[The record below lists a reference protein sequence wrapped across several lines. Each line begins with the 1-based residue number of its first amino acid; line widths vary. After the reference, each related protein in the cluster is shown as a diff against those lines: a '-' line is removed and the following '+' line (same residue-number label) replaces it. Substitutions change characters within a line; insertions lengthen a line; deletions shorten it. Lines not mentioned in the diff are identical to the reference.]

1 MGVKH
6 VNIVIPVY
14 NEEEN
19 ILHVIGEVQKVFES
33 LPYSYSFIIVDDGS
47 TDTTLD
53 ILRGAA
59 AADKRIRYISLS
71 KNFGHQNALK
81 AGLDHAREDC
91 VITMDGDLQ
100 HPPELIPTL
109 LKHWEDGYDVVYT
122 LRQDDEANTGYF
134 KRTTSNLFYRIMNRL
149 AGLEMEKGSAD
160 FRLLNKKV
168 LYILQGIEEHE
179 VFFRGLV
186 KWVGF
191 RQVGVKYKA
200 NARVK
205 GKSKYSLKKM
215 MQFAVQGITSFSTKP
230 LYIAAY
236 LGFIFSLLALLYIPY
251 AIASYLLG
259 HIVSGWA
266 SIIVTIAFFGGLQ
279 LSILGIIG
287 LYIGKIFMQG
297 KKRPF
302 YIIKEL
308 NHVQE
313 AISSPQF

>member
-1 MGVKH
+1 V
-6 VNIVIPVY
+6 PVF

-19 ILHVIGEVQKVFES
+19 ILSLIHEVRGVFET

-47 TDTTLD
+47 TDNTLD
-53 ILRGAA
+53 VLRCASA
-59 AADKRIRYISLS
+59 SDKRVRYISLS

-81 AGLDHAREDC
+81 AGLDHARGDC

-100 HPPELIPTL
+100 HPPQLIPTL
-109 LKHWEDGYDVVYT
+109 LKHWEEGYDVVYT
-122 LRQDDEANTGYF
+122 LRQDDESNTGYF
-134 KRTTSNLFYRIMNRL
+134 KRKTSNLFYRIMNRM
-149 AGLEMEKGSAD
+149 AGLDMEKGSAD
-160 FRLLNKKV
+160 FRLLSKKV
-168 LYILQGIEEHE
+168 LYILQGIDEHE
-179 VFFRGLV
+179 IFFRGLV

-191 RQVGVKYKA
+191 KQIGIEYKA
-200 NARVK
+200 NARTR
-205 GKSKYSLKKM
+205 GQSKYSFKKM
-215 MQFAVQGITSFSTKP
+215 LQFAVQGITSFSTKP

-236 LGFIFSLLALLYIPY
+236 LGFIFSLAALLYVPY

-259 HIVSGWA
+259 HVVSGWA

-297 KKRPF
+297 KRRPF

-313 AISSPQF
+313 AVSSPQF

>member
-1 MGVKH
+1 MKH
-6 VNIVIPVY
+6 VNIVVPVF

-19 ILHVIGEVQKVFES
+19 ILQLITQVQEVFES
-33 LPYSYSFIIVDDGS
+33 LPYPYSMIIVDDGS
-47 TDTTLD
+47 TDGTLD
-53 ILRGAA
+53 VLRMASSS
-59 AADKRIRYISLS
+59 DKRIRYISLS

-81 AGLDHAREDC
+81 AGLDHARGDC

-100 HPPELIPTL
+100 HPPKLIPELISY
-109 LKHWEDGYDVVYT
+109 WEQGYDVVYT
-122 LRQDDEANTGYF
+122 LRQDDETNTAYL
-134 KRTTSNLFYRIMNRL
+134 KRKSSSFFYKIMNKL
-149 AGLEMEKGSAD
+149 AGLDIEEGSAD
-160 FRLLNKKV
+160 FRLLSKKV
-168 LYILQGIEEHE
+168 LYTLQGIDEHE

-191 RQVGVKYKA
+191 RQIGIPYKA
-200 NARVK
+200 APRIK
-205 GKSKYSLKKM
+205 GHSKYSLRKM
-215 MQFAVQGITSFSTKP
+215 MRFAVQGITSFSTKP

-236 LGFIFSLLALLYIPY
+236 LGFVFSLLALLYIPY
-251 AIASYLLG
+251 AVASYLLG
-259 HIVSGWA
+259 HVVSGWA

-297 KKRPF
+297 KRRPH

>member
-1 MGVKH
+1 MKY
-6 VNIVIPVY
+6 VNVVVPVF

-19 ILHVIGEVQKVFES
+19 ILELIAQVQGIFET
-33 LPYSYSFIIVDDGS
+33 LQYSYSFIVVDDGS
-47 TDTTLD
+47 TDNTLD
-53 ILRGAA
+53 VLRRVAI
-59 AADKRIRYISLS
+59 ADKRIRYISLS

-81 AGLDHAREDC
+81 AGLDHARGDC
-91 VITMDGDLQ
+91 VISMDGDLQ

-109 LKHWEDGYDVVYT
+109 LKHWENGYDVVYT
-122 LRQDDEANTGYF
+122 LRKDDDSNTGYF
-134 KRTTSNLFYRIMNRL
+134 KRKTSHLFYKIMNRM

-160 FRLLNKKV
+160 FRLLSKKV
-168 LYILQGIEEHE
+168 LYILQCIDEHE
-179 VFFRGLV
+179 IFFRGLV

-191 RQVGVKYKA
+191 KQIGVEYKA
-200 NARVK
+200 NARTK
-205 GKSKYSLKKM
+205 GHSKYSLKKM

-236 LGFIFSLLALLYIPY
+236 LGFIFSLLALLYVPY
-251 AIASYLLG
+251 VLASYLLG

-287 LYIGKIFMQG
+287 LYIGKIFIQG
-297 KKRPF
+297 KRRPS

-308 NHVQE
+308 SHVQE

>member
-1 MGVKH
+1 MKH
-6 VNIVIPVY
+6 VNIIVPVF

-19 ILHVIGEVQKVFES
+19 ITELICQVQNVFES

-53 ILRGAA
+53 VLRCASA
-59 AADKRIRYISLS
+59 SDKRIRYISLS

-81 AGLDHAREDC
+81 AGLDHARGDC

-100 HPPELIPTL
+100 HPPQLIPTL
-109 LKHWEDGYDVVYT
+109 LQHWENGYDVVYT
-122 LRQDDEANTGYF
+122 IRQDDKNNSGLV
-134 KRTTSNLFYRIMNRL
+134 KRKTSNLFYRVMNRL
-149 AGLEMEKGSAD
+149 ADLDMEKGSAD
-160 FRLLNKKV
+160 FRLLSRKV
-168 LYILQGIEEHE
+168 VYILQGIEEHE

-191 RQVGVKYKA
+191 KQIAVEYRA
-200 NARVK
+200 NERK
-205 GKSKYSLKKM
+205 LGTSKYTFKKM
-215 MQFAVQGITSFSTKP
+215 LRFAVQGITSFSTKP

-236 LGFIFSLLALLYIPY
+236 LGIIFSLLSLLYVPY

-259 HIVSGWA
+259 HVVSGWA

-279 LSILGIIG
+279 LSILGIMG

-313 AISSPQF
+313 AIPSPQF

>member
-1 MGVKH
+1 VKH
-6 VNIVIPVY
+6 VNIVVPVF

-19 ILHVIGEVQKVFES
+19 IPELIAQVQDVFET

-47 TDTTLD
+47 TDNTLD
-53 ILRGAA
+53 VLRKAA
-59 AADKRIRYISLS
+59 AADKSIRFISLS
-71 KNFGHQNALK
+71 RNFGHQNALK
-81 AGLDHAREDC
+81 AGLDHARGDC
-91 VITMDGDLQ
+91 VISMDGDLQ

-109 LKHWEDGYDVVYT
+109 LQYWENGYDVVYT
-122 LRQDDEANTGYF
+122 LRKDDEANTGYF
-134 KRTTSNLFYRIMNRL
+134 KRKTSHLFYKIMNRL

-160 FRLLNKKV
+160 FRLLSKKV
-168 LYILQGIEEHE
+168 LYILQGIDEHE
-179 VFFRGLV
+179 LFFRGLV

-191 RQVGVKYKA
+191 RQIGVEYKA
-200 NARVK
+200 KARTK
-205 GKSKYSLKKM
+205 GQSKYSFKKM

-236 LGFIFSLLALLYIPY
+236 LGFIFSLLAVLYVPY
-251 AIASYLLG
+251 AVASYLLG

-297 KKRPF
+297 KRRPF
-302 YIIKEL
+302 YIIKEV
-308 NHVQE
+308 NHVQDT
-313 AISSPQF
+313 ISSSQF

>member
-1 MGVKH
+1 MKH
-6 VNIVIPVY
+6 VNIVVPVF

-19 ILHVIGEVQKVFES
+19 ILRLIQQVQEVFED
-33 LPYSYSFIIVDDGS
+33 LPYSYSIIAVDDGS
-47 TDTTLD
+47 TDNTLD
-53 ILRGAA
+53 VLRDTA
-59 AADKRIRYISLS
+59 AADRRIRYISLS

-81 AGLDHAREDC
+81 AGLDHARGDC

-100 HPPELIPTL
+100 HPPQLIPTL

-122 LRQDDEANTGYF
+122 LRQDDDSNTGYF
-134 KRTTSNLFYRIMNRL
+134 KRKTSHLFYKIMNKM

-160 FRLLNKKV
+160 FRLINKKV
-168 LYILQGIEEHE
+168 LYILQGIDEHE
-179 VFFRGLV
+179 MFFRGLV

-191 RQVGVKYKA
+191 KQIGVEYKP
-200 NARVK
+200 NLRTK
-205 GKSKYSLKKM
+205 GQSKYSIKKM
-215 MQFAVQGITSFSTKP
+215 LQFAVQGITSFSTKP

-236 LGFIFSLLALLYIPY
+236 LGFIFSLLAVLYIPY

-297 KKRPF
+297 KRRPF

>member
-1 MGVKH
+1 MKH
-6 VNIVIPVY
+6 VNIVVPVY

-19 ILHVIGEVQKVFES
+19 ILSLIGEVQQIFES
-33 LPYSYSFIIVDDGS
+33 LPYPYSFIIVDDGS
-47 TDTTLD
+47 TDNTLD
-53 ILRGAA
+53 LLRCAS
-59 AADKRIRYISLS
+59 AADKRIKYISLS

-81 AGLDHAREDC
+81 AGLDHARGDC

-100 HPPELIPTL
+100 HPPQLIPTL

-122 LRQDDEANTGYF
+122 LRQDDATNTGYF
-134 KRTTSNLFYRIMNRL
+134 KRKTSHLFYKTMNRL
-149 AGLEMEKGSAD
+149 AGLDMEKGSAD
-160 FRLLNKKV
+160 FRLLSKKV
-168 LYILQGIEEHE
+168 LYILQGIDEHE

-191 RQVGVKYKA
+191 KQIGVSYKA
-200 NARVK
+200 NARSN
-205 GKSKYSLKKM
+205 GHSKYSFKKM

-251 AIASYLLG
+251 ALTSYLLG
-259 HIVSGWA
+259 HVVSGWA

-279 LSILGIIG
+279 LSILGIMG

-297 KKRPF
+297 KKRPL
-302 YIIKEL
+302 YVIKEL

-313 AISSPQF
+313 AISSAQF

>member
-1 MGVKH
+1 MRH
-6 VNIVIPVY
+6 VNIVVPVF

-19 ILHVIGEVQKVFES
+19 ILSLIHEVRGVFET

-47 TDTTLD
+47 TDNTLD
-53 ILRGAA
+53 VLRCASA
-59 AADKRIRYISLS
+59 SDKRVRYISLS

-81 AGLDHAREDC
+81 AGLDHARGDC

-100 HPPELIPTL
+100 HPPQLIPTL
-109 LKHWEDGYDVVYT
+109 LKHWEEGYDVVYT
-122 LRQDDEANTGYF
+122 LRQDDESNTGYF
-134 KRTTSNLFYRIMNRL
+134 KRKTSNLFYRIMNRM
-149 AGLEMEKGSAD
+149 AGLDMEKGSAD
-160 FRLLNKKV
+160 FRLLSKKV
-168 LYILQGIEEHE
+168 LYILQGIDEHE
-179 VFFRGLV
+179 IFFRGLV

-191 RQVGVKYKA
+191 KQIGIEYKA
-200 NARVK
+200 NARTR
-205 GKSKYSLKKM
+205 GQSKYSFKKM
-215 MQFAVQGITSFSTKP
+215 LQFAVQGITSFSTKP

-236 LGFIFSLLALLYIPY
+236 LGFIFSLAALLYVPY

-259 HIVSGWA
+259 HVVSGWA

-297 KKRPF
+297 KRRPF

-313 AISSPQF
+313 AVSSPQF